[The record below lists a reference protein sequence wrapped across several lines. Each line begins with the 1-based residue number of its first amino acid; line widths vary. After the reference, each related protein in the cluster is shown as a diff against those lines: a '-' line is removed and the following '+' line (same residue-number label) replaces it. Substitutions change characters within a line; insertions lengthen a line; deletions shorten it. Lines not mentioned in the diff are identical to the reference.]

1 MGRDFLLDDHFL
13 RGQSTMHLLIAGSMA
28 VVLAIALGELVRRLT
43 DAYFSGSEKKINV
56 FKRFLVATSGA
67 VSYII
72 IVLISRFYGRAERP
86 IDPDISNIILKGYL
100 IEPSSWIALAWI
112 IGFSAYLGF
121 LISLTEFRY
130 SYIRLFLAG
139 VFLPAIVVALVPG

>member
-1 MGRDFLLDDHFL
+1 
-13 RGQSTMHLLIAGSMA
+13 MA
-28 VVLAIALGELVRRLT
+28 VVLAIALGELVRRLS

-72 IVLISRFYGRAERP
+72 IVLISRFYGQAERP
-86 IDPDISNIILKGYL
+86 INPDISNIILKGYL
-100 IEPSSWIALAWI
+100 IEPLSWIALARI

-121 LISLTEFRY
+121 LISLAEFHY